1 MYPDLISR
9 SLGFIGVFI
18 TLMTFGL
25 LCEHNFQAQV
35 QDTYSTLVVSINHAE
50 QIKSQAKKIIEP
62 QTETEKN
69 THIDT
74 KNDQIEQKN
83 DNEYQSDRETAKNS
97 VIKHKTNVNENT
109 PVKQVEPKKIET
121 AKSKAVKE
129 QSQKIVTT
137 KKNEKTD
144 IAKKANLA
152 AGNKKIKS
160 ENKVITRNETALSDE
175 SIVAANRSRQT
186 ISNLIFDR
194 IQDKIQYPQRAI
206 KRKIQGVVLVEFN
219 VVNGK
224 IASFTIIKSSGHTI
238 LDKSAAR
245 LCKDMIGFDT
255 RHPNSN
261 IKIHMP
267 IKYALI

>member
-35 QDTYSTLVVSINHAE
+35 QDTYSTLVVNINHVE
-50 QIKSQAKKIIEP
+50 QIKSQAKKNIEP
-62 QTETEKN
+62 QVETEKN

-97 VIKHKTNVNENT
+97 VIKHKTNVSENT
-109 PVKQVEPKKIET
+109 PVKQVKPKKVET
-121 AKSKAVKE
+121 SKSKAVKE
-129 QSQKIVTT
+129 QSKKTVTT
-137 KKNEKTD
+137 KKTD
-144 IAKKANLA
+144 TVKKANLA

-160 ENKVITRNETALSDE
+160 ENKVITKNETALSDE
-175 SIVAANRSRQT
+175 SIVAANISRQT

-245 LCKDMIGFDT
+245 LCKDIIGFDT